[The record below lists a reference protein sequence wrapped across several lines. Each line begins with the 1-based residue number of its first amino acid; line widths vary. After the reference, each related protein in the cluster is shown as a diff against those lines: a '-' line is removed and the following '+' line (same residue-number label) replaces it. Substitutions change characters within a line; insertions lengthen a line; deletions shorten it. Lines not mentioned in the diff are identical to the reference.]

1 MNTAKDD
8 LKWRKQQLAIDLAST
23 NEKLNWEFKERR
35 QVATALQASNKMLK
49 ALSLVQ
55 TYYIA
60 GLSMPALFRI
70 ILDDFIS
77 LTDSQIGFIG
87 EVRLT
92 PEGTRYIKTVALA
105 GAATHN
111 EHRQLY
117 DIAASQGIEFHK
129 QQTLF
134 GAVLM
139 TEKAVIAN
147 HPATDPRRGGLPK
160 GHPALESFLGLPL
173 HSGKNLVGVV
183 GLANRAGGFDEA
195 LVEYVTP
202 FMITC
207 GNIIEANQNKIRREA
222 AENLLRE
229 SEERYRRITEDLT
242 DYLYKVRVEGGKA
255 VETTHSPASE
265 NVTGYSPQDYAD
277 DSTLWLRIIVEED
290 RELVTEHVGRTLA
303 GEHLPPVEHRIRHKN
318 GEVRWI
324 SDKLIPYF
332 DGQGTFLGYDGVI
345 KDITERK
352 LAAERIFRSNATLN
366 MVINGISDPIFVVDT
381 EFKIIR
387 VNKAAK
393 FYYGLNSLT
402 EAIGKSCFEAFR
414 GRSSPCEECTCS
426 FADMRGYSGSFER
439 KSPLHP
445 DRCEEI
451 VVDVVNDPTGVPK
464 ATIFRIHDITQTK
477 ILNRQIIQNEKL
489 ASLGLLSAG
498 VAHEINN
505 PNNFIYFNTPILRS
519 YLQFLF
525 PIVDQYASTQPELQ
539 AFGRPYAFFREDCFK
554 LLNNIEHGSNRIN
567 QIVGNLREFVR
578 ERGKGKSCPTD
589 LTKIIEKSVSIC
601 MGRIKKSV
609 KSFQTDIPADLP
621 ILHTDPLALEQIIV
635 NLLINA
641 SQAADKD
648 ESWMRLSVNGHNK
661 PGGEVIIEVSDNGCG
676 IDDETRKKIFDPFFT
691 TKSVGMGTGLGL
703 FISHRLITELKGR
716 IEIESDIG
724 AGSTFRVVLPINPS

>member
-1 MNTAKDD
+1 MNPVKDD
-8 LKWRKQQLAIDLAST
+8 LKWRRQQLAIDLASAS
-23 NEKLNWEFKERR
+23 EKLNWEFKERR
-35 QVATALQASNKMLK
+35 QVATALQESNKMLK

-60 GLSMPALFRI
+60 GLRMPALFRI

-87 EVRLT
+87 EIRVT
-92 PEGTRYIKTVALA
+92 PEGNRYIKTVALA
-105 GAATHN
+105 SATMHD
-111 EHRQLY
+111 EQRQLY
-117 DIAASQGIEFHK
+117 EIAASHGIEFHK

-134 GAVLM
+134 GAVLT
-139 TEKAVIAN
+139 TEEAVIAN

-160 GHPALESFLGLPL
+160 GHPPLESFLGLPL

-183 GLANRAGGFDEA
+183 GLVNRAGGFNET

-255 VETTHSPASE
+255 VETTHSPACE
-265 NVTGYSPQDYAD
+265 NVTGYTPQDYAD
-277 DSTLWLRIIVEED
+277 DPTLWLQMIVEED
-290 RELVTEHVGRTLA
+290 RKLVTEHVGRTLA

-332 DGQGTFLGYDGVI
+332 DGHGALVGYDGVI
-345 KDITERK
+345 RDITEHK

-366 MVINGISDPIFVVDT
+366 MVINGISDPIFMVNA

-387 VNKAAK
+387 LNRAAK
-393 FYYGLNSLT
+393 LYYGLASFT

-414 GRSSPCEECTCS
+414 GRSSPCEGCTCP

-439 KSPLHP
+439 KSPLYP

-451 VVDVVNDPTGVPK
+451 VIDLVNDPAGAPK

-477 ILNRQIIQNEKL
+477 IMNRQIIQNEKL

-525 PIVDQYASTQPELQ
+525 SIVDQYASTQPELQ
-539 AFGRPYAFFREDCFK
+539 PFGRPYAFFREDCFK

-589 LTKIIEKSVSIC
+589 LTKIIEKCVSIC
-601 MGRIKKSV
+601 MGRIKKNI
-609 KSFQTDIPADLP
+609 KSFQTDIPKDLP
-621 ILHTDPLALEQIIV
+621 LLHTDALALEQIIV

-648 ESWMRLSVNGHNK
+648 ESWIKLSVSHDQ
-661 PGGEVIIEVSDNGCG
+661 PGNEVMIEVSDNGCG

-691 TKSVGMGTGLGL
+691 TKAVGMGTGLGL
-703 FISHRLITELKGR
+703 FISHRLVTELKGR
-716 IEIESDIG
+716 IEMESETG
-724 AGSTFRVVLPINPS
+724 AGSTFCVTVPINPS